1 MAIWNQMA
9 RCATPRF
16 ALGVFV
22 VCLVLLAGT
31 TELSRG
37 LVIGDSGTGAPELRA
52 NSRYNHDDRQIAT
65 TYNIGTDVLSIIVE
79 RKTSSGT
86 AAFTY
91 PVRTLFTSCHL
102 QLAGLAGDGRVP
114 AYTDAAMGV
123 FA

>member
-37 LVIGDSGTGAPELRA
+37 LVIGDSGTGAPELRT

-79 RKTSSGT
+79 AENFSGDSCLH
-86 AAFTY
+86 Y
-91 PVRTLFTSCHL
+91 PVMNVID
-102 QLAGLAGDGRVP
+102 QLEDRKSTRLNSSH
-114 AYTDAAMGV
+114 
-123 FA
+123 

>member
-1 MAIWNQMA
+1 MIVRNKKVRSISLTDGKLEEGSRARSINPPSPVQMATWNQMA

-79 RKTSSGT
+79 EI
-86 AAFTY
+86 
-91 PVRTLFTSCHL
+91 
-102 QLAGLAGDGRVP
+102 GRAHV
-114 AYTDAAMGV
+114 
-123 FA
+123 

>member
-79 RKTSSGT
+79 AENFSGDRKSIVEGKRVS
-86 AAFTY
+86 
-91 PVRTLFTSCHL
+91 VRVDL
-102 QLAGLAGDGRVP
+102 GGRRIIKKKK
-114 AYTDAAMGV
+114 
-123 FA
+123 